1 MENLNPELRSMD
13 SQMLA
18 EYTDMSEQ
26 GNWMDSLL
34 GGVGGFIGD
43 TLSQMQGNTTLPY
56 GQQAQGQLRS
66 FQAAPMETKLEIVLM
81 GLAAAAAATTGGAAV
96 PLMAPLMGGA
106 GMAAL
111 SQ

>member
-1 MENLNPELRSMD
+1 MD

-18 EYTDMSEQ
+18 EYTDMSGQ

-56 GQQAQGQLRS
+56 GQQAQGQLS
-66 FQAAPMETKLEIVLM
+66 AFQNMSNEQKIAIVLT
-81 GLAAAAAATTGGAAV
+81 GLATAAATSGVGSPAVPPLLGGAA
-96 PLMAPLMGGA
+96 LLNATG
-106 GMAAL
+106 
-111 SQ
+111 